1 MASKQSNDSRIRF
14 PIEQKEQAA
23 QREHSTLLARDI
35 YKDLADLLEDGL
47 KSQPDQDDL
56 DQHRSHNAI
65 LIDGKRGTGK
75 SSVLVNLN
83 LYLESERADL
93 AKAIHVLKPVDPTLL
108 EDTDDL
114 FLNVIVAAIIRDK
127 SVAEALSRADHKA
140 EEFHLQLQVLGN
152 TLEQLQSQR
161 NKYGLDKVRAFM
173 GSHDLNKQVH
183 ELFKKSLEL
192 IGKKLL
198 VLPIDDVDTSLN
210 RAFENLEVVRRYL
223 TSPYVQPIISGDLAL
238 YHEVTW
244 RDFYSKL
251 TQNSKIKT
259 RDALDT
265 AKSLATEYQRKIMP
279 LQLRRDMPTAAN
291 YLVNEDILL
300 CKDTEEYFS
309 LPVFWRWID
318 ALLNERLNTP
328 TERRLSIKLETVR
341 ELTQLIFAFRQNI
354 PDLSGLLKRWGPS
367 ITNEWA
373 LHRAMIMPIG
383 IIPAL
388 NEFSREYHRAQ
399 RLEEKTQRETASNH
413 AYQNFFNT
421 KHEADPLSAVEWRHC
436 ITEAK
441 KVLLNYLHH
450 EHASSA
456 ASLALEAD
464 AHILN
469 IQTTPTARLSTL
481 FKATLFQ
488 PTQLTKESALSFPAA
503 LVRSNLDEWKK
514 HAPKDL
520 QGIVSLEE
528 RHPYAL
534 AEVGHA
540 IKRYDTSDLPLEA
553 QFLAELM
560 LHRSFFSE
568 SRKTNMI
575 FTGRLFELVIASL
588 VRNLEPND
596 LSELV
601 NRAPFYSVPALSDDD
616 LDPQD
621 LTPEDSAPDT
631 YIDPLTISLAKNIN
645 DWRTEHRIDEQTV
658 SGWLIY
664 NVMNS
669 YFAKSW
675 EFNKPLKP
683 NQNPADPSLRMLS
696 MTARRAF
703 RTLWNAFA
711 SLEKGEVFGMPS
723 IVTSFS
729 MGDKD
734 RFEQG
739 LAYRQNILPFLRR
752 HGEQSFGGETRSF
765 TSALVNHPILRMI
778 ENLQKYADQFED
790 SDFEEEWVYPPTTR
804 SVTEII
810 KRHFEVESIGD
821 AYSVKV
827 AQDDIEAIRDFCIS
841 QKIPEDVIDGNP
853 HFQYLTGEAG
863 K

>member
-1 MASKQSNDSRIRF
+1 MASKQLPDSHIRF

-23 QREHSTLLARDI
+23 QREPSTLLARDI
-35 YKDLADLLEDGL
+35 YSDLANLLADGI
-47 KSQPDQDDL
+47 KNQPDSDDL

-75 SSVLVNLN
+75 SSVLVNLS
-83 LYLESERADL
+83 LYLENERPDI
-93 AKAIHVLKPVDPTLL
+93 AKAVHVLKPVDPTLL

-127 SVAEALSRADHKA
+127 AIAEALSRADHRA
-140 EEFHLQLQVLGN
+140 EEFHHQLQVLGN
-152 TLEQLQSQR
+152 TLEALQSQR

-223 TSPYVQPIISGDLAL
+223 TSPFVQPIISGDLAL

-259 RDALDT
+259 RDALGKAMD
-265 AKSLATEYQRKIMP
+265 LATEYQRKIMP

-291 YLVNEDILL
+291 YLANKDILL

-328 TERRLSIKLETVR
+328 TERRLAIKIDTVR

-354 PDLSGLLKRWGPS
+354 PELSGLLNRWGLAD
-367 ITNEWA
+367 TNEWA
-373 LHRAMIMPIG
+373 LHRAMLMPIG
-383 IIPAL
+383 IIPAV
-388 NEFSREYHRAQ
+388 NTFSRDYHRAQ

-421 KHEADPLSAVEWRHC
+421 KYDVDPQAASEWRNC

-441 KVLLNYLHH
+441 KVLLTYLHH
-450 EHASSA
+450 EQASSA

-469 IQTTPTARLSTL
+469 IQKTPSARLSLL
-481 FKATLFQ
+481 FKTALFQ
-488 PTQLTKESALSFPAA
+488 PEALLEESTLSFPAP
-503 LVRSNLDEWKK
+503 LVRSNLTEWITHLPDELV
-514 HAPKDL
+514 HT
-520 QGIVSLEE
+520 VSIDE

-540 IKRYDTSDLPLEA
+540 IKRYDTSHLPPHA
-553 QFLAELM
+553 QLLAELM

-588 VRNLEPND
+588 VKDVQPHD
-596 LSELV
+596 LVELI

-616 LDPQD
+616 FDTHVLS
-621 LTPEDSAPDT
+621 PEDSAPETDIDT
-631 YIDPLTISLAKNIN
+631 SIIALAKKIN
-645 DWRTEHRIDEQTV
+645 DWRKEHQLDQQSI
-658 SGWLIY
+658 SGWLIF

-683 NQNPADPSLRMLS
+683 NQNPADASLRMLS
-696 MTARRAF
+696 MTARRAY

-711 SLEKGEVFGMPS
+711 SLEKGEIFGMPS
-723 IVTSFS
+723 ILTSFS

-752 HGEQSFGGETRSF
+752 QGERSFGGEICAF
-765 TSALVNHPILRMI
+765 TGALENHPILEMI
-778 ENLQKYADQFED
+778 ESLLQCADQFD
-790 SDFEEEWVYPPTTR
+790 DAYYDDGVMYAPTTR

-810 KRHFEVESIGD
+810 KRHFEIDTIADVYVFKVTQQDVET
-821 AYSVKV
+821 
-827 AQDDIEAIRDFCIS
+827 IREFCKS
-841 QKIPEDVIDGNP
+841 QKIPDEVIDENP
-853 HFQYLTGEAG
+853 HFQHLIDRAG